1 LLLTERFYGKE
12 FPMDGINAA
21 QSAEVLNQLLQ
32 NMSAKQIETAEKM
45 VKVSL
50 EMSLGA
56 ELGKGGAIDIVA

>member
-1 LLLTERFYGKE
+1 
-12 FPMDGINAA
+12 MDGINAA